1 MFALERRNF
10 VGNFLE
16 FEVQFFV
23 VHVKVLLTAFAVI
36 LPIEMMKA
44 QTGIP
49 VLVEQRSSVGT
60 WNAERKDRNKSSE
73 NKLLVAL

>member
-1 MFALERRNF
+1 MFALERRDF

-36 LPIEMMKA
+36 LPIEMKA

-49 VLVEQRSSVGT
+49 VLVAKQFGRNMERREKRS
-60 WNAERKDRNKSSE
+60 E
-73 NKLLVAL
+73 